1 MKVST
6 PWLEQ
11 RDDAGVKL
19 STPLKTAEASH
30 ATSRYNEGAKKNE
43 RALW

>member
-30 ATSRYNEGAKKNE
+30 ATSMNINEEKK
-43 RALW
+43 